1 MEPSLNFVQNP
12 EAKSLPTVRLTSAG
26 VEHIQRLLKEN
37 AIEGYGLRFG
47 VQGGGCSGYSY
58 LLEFEEAAQ
67 PDDEVYSFDGV
78 QVFVNPLHLEY
89 VRGSTITY
97 EDGLMG
103 AGFQIDN
110 PNVKRKCGCGT
121 SFDV

>member
-1 MEPSLNFVQNP
+1 MEASLNFVANP
-12 EAKSLPTVRLTSAG
+12 AAAERPTVTLTDAAVS
-26 VEHIQRLLKEN
+26 HIKRILDEN
-37 AIEGYGLRFG
+37 EMKGFGLRFG

-58 LLEFEEAAQ
+58 LLEFEEGAQ
-67 PDDEVYSFDGV
+67 PDDQVYEFGGV
-78 QVFVNPLHLEY
+78 KVFVDPLHVQY
-89 VRGSTITY
+89 VQGSVITY
-97 EDGLMG
+97 EDALIG

>member
-1 MEPSLNFVQNP
+1 MEPTLNFVQNP
-12 EAKSLPTVRLTSAG
+12 ESKSLPTVRLTNAG

-37 AIEGYGLRFG
+37 GMEGYGLRFG

-58 LLEFEEAAQ
+58 LMEFEEAAQ
-67 PDDEVYSFDGV
+67 PEDEVYTFDGV

-89 VRGSTITY
+89 VRGSTITF

>member
-1 MEPSLNFVQNP
+1 MEASLNFVANP
-12 EAKSLPTVRLTSAG
+12 AAAERPTVTLTDGA
-26 VEHIQRLLKEN
+26 VTHIKRILSEN
-37 AIEGYGLRFG
+37 EMKGFGLRFG

-67 PDDEVYSFDGV
+67 PEDQVYEFDGV
-78 QVFVNPLHLEY
+78 KVFVDPLHVQY
-89 VRGSTITY
+89 VQGSVITY
-97 EDGLMG
+97 EDALIG